1 MPFQTS
7 PNPMTTRPKA
17 MALKGDGV
25 QRRNPRVIRLWRGVW
40 GLVPP
45 QKPHMHKIVMEISRY
60 KNE

>member
-1 MPFQTS
+1 
-7 PNPMTTRPKA
+7 
-17 MALKGDGV
+17 MALKGA
-25 QRRNPRVIRLWRGVW
+25 IR